1 MNTVQNNT
9 VSQSLL
15 NSMNGTKAST
25 GATDAAHD
33 RFMTLLVT
41 QMKNQD
47 PLNPMDNAQMTSQ
60 LAQLSTVSGIEKLND
75 TMQTMINSVQS
86 SQTFQAAGMLG
97 RNVMVPGNTLQLS
110 ANSSQFG
117 IELPNDVDQLAVSI
131 KDSAGNVIKEMSL
144 GPQTAGLLPL
154 NWNGYSDS
162 GTNMQDGKYFVSVS
176 AKAGG
181 VAATASTLSLD
192 QVSGISNTSLG
203 MTLDLKTLGSVS
215 MNQIKQIQN

>member
-15 NSMNGTKAST
+15 STMNTAKTATASI
-25 GATDAAHD
+25 DAAQD

-75 TMQTMINSVQS
+75 TMQTMINSVQA
-86 SQTFQAAGMLG
+86 SQAFQAAGMLG
-97 RNVMVPGNTLQLS
+97 RSVMVPGNTLQLT
-110 ANSSQFG
+110 ANSSQFA
-117 IELPNDVDQLAVSI
+117 IELPNDVDQLTVSI
-131 KDSAGNVIKEMSL
+131 QDRAGNVVREMTL
-144 GPQTAGLLPL
+144 GPQTAGILPL
-154 NWNGYSDS
+154 NWNGYSNN
-162 GTNMQDGKYFVSVS
+162 GTSMADGKYFVQVS

-181 VAATASTLSLD
+181 TAATASTLSLD
-192 QVSGISNTSLG
+192 QVSGVTNSTQGVALALKNLGTVSL
-203 MTLDLKTLGSVS
+203 
-215 MNQIKQIQN
+215 NQIKQIQN